1 MGTAYDFASESANL
15 QTVRCIINLETKS
28 SASESDQKR
37 PKSSNLPFLAI
48 TCPLCVK
55 TSKFHSVS
63 HKSAQNTNKYNWNIS
78 QICTLSNSPTLITCL
93 SSSITKICQ
102 LINIQ
107 SLFTQIP
114 HPSMIQHTKEHN
126 KLNITSNPQFSKQQT
141 IDSNGSYPHKTQ
153 GLTIYRIFMQMNS
166 R

>member
-1 MGTAYDFASESANL
+1 MGTAYDSASESANL

-28 SASESDQKR
+28 SASKSDQKR

-78 QICTLSNSPTLITCL
+78 QICTLLNSPTLITCL
-93 SSSITKICQ
+93 SSSITKISQ
-102 LINIQ
+102 LVSIQ
-107 SLFTQIP
+107 SLFTQVP
-114 HPSMIQHTKEHN
+114 YPSMIQHTKEHN
-126 KLNITSNPQFSKQQT
+126 KLNITSNSQFFKQ
-141 IDSNGSYPHKTQ
+141 
-153 GLTIYRIFMQMNS
+153 
-166 R
+166 